1 MDPAWKT
8 GDVQTQTWEGRAGPA
23 DYRLEVP
30 ALGSFP
36 PFDRFWREQ
45 ARRLIRGL
53 RSMGGPW
60 PVELHASFQET
71 RRDDA
76 ALSGFWD
83 ISRRTGHAGWDLSRV
98 AATFLPGSGSP
109 QPLPVLFYPGRQR
122 RLPPLVQREVLG
134 LRQRGECLLFRDCGA
149 RCLRELDPWRYY
161 LTGEGLAVFYPQ
173 EVLGPRSA
181 GLPTVLIPFGR
192 MEGQLRFP
200 F

>member
-36 PFDRFWREQ
+36 PFERFWREQ

-71 RRDDA
+71 R
-76 ALSGFWD
+76 
-83 ISRRTGHAGWDLSRV
+83 WDLSRV

-149 RCLRELDPWRYY
+149 RCLRELDPW
-161 LTGEGLAVFYPQ
+161 G
-173 EVLGPRSA
+173 
-181 GLPTVLIPFGR
+181 
-192 MEGQLRFP
+192 
-200 F
+200 

>member
-36 PFDRFWREQ
+36 PFERFWREQ

-76 ALSGFWD
+76 VLSGFWD

-122 RLPPLVQREVLG
+122 RLPPLVQREVPG
-134 LRQRGECLLFRDCGA
+134 LRSPVSPGAGPLALLSHGGGAGRLLPPGGAGAPQRGA
-149 RCLRELDPWRYY
+149 
-161 LTGEGLAVFYPQ
+161 AH
-173 EVLGPRSA
+173 GPHP
-181 GLPTVLIPFGR
+181 L
-192 MEGQLRFP
+192 
-200 F
+200 